1 MSEGCNGFRITL
13 SVRAPGAELE
23 GASESGKAS
32 RASRVGARSS
42 REEFAMREEKVEVL
56 SARRWE
62 VLELVV
68 RGWVVN
74 SDDGL

>member
-1 MSEGCNGFRITL
+1 MQTHRSMVPPSTCCKMMTIACRL
-13 SVRAPGAELE
+13 SQLFFLSSSNTA
-23 GASESGKAS
+23 KI
-32 RASRVGARSS
+32 RSHIG
-42 REEFAMREEKVEVL
+42 EEKVEVL